1 MDEKEGSFR
10 LYFTMG
16 HRLIDV
22 KENECKEIKEIATED
37 FIARVIAQGGVVS
50 TKALSVPGKTQTV
63 QSTSRARLLL
73 RRMWRYRMVYLILLP
88 GMLYFAIF
96 RYWPLY
102 EAQIAFKDF
111 QPLLGVEGSPWIGLK
126 NFETFFKSYYFSTII
141 TNTLIISV
149 AKLIFG
155 IPPAIILAI
164 ALSEARASSKLA
176 RLTQTMSYLP
186 HFLSWI
192 VIFGILLGLLS
203 PSDGLVNQFITS
215 KGGQPIGF
223 LSDPHWFR
231 AIVVSSDIW
240 KETGWGA
247 IIYLAA
253 LLGVD
258 PSQYEA
264 AAIDGAS
271 RLKRIW
277 YVSLPNIKDV
287 IVLVTLLRLGSILDA
302 GFTQVFALYSLPVY
316 NVGDII
322 DTWVYR
328 EGILNAQFGLAT
340 AVGLF
345 KGLIGLALIFTAN
358 RVARRFAGSGLY

>member
-1 MDEKEGSFR
+1 M
-10 LYFTMG
+10 
-16 HRLIDV
+16 
-22 KENECKEIKEIATED
+22 
-37 FIARVIAQGGVVS
+37 S
-50 TKALSVPGKTQTV
+50 TKTLVAPGVQTM
-63 QSTSRARLLL
+63 QAKSRGRLLL
-73 RRMWRYRMVYLILLP
+73 RRMWRYRVVYLMLLP
-88 GMLYFAIF
+88 GLLYFAIF
-96 RYWPLY
+96 RYGPLY

-111 QPLLGVEGSPWIGLK
+111 QPLLGVEASPWIGFK
-126 NFETFFKSYYFSTII
+126 NFEDFFKSYYFSQLI

-155 IPPAIILAI
+155 IPPAIILAL
-164 ALSEARASSKLA
+164 ALSEIRYFPKLA
-176 RLTQTMSYLP
+176 RITQTMSYLP

-203 PSDGLVNQFITS
+203 PSTGMVNSVIS
-215 KGGQPIGF
+215 SVGGQPVAF
-223 LSDPHWFR
+223 LADPHWFR
-231 AIVVSSDIW
+231 VIVVSSDIW

-247 IIYLAA
+247 ILYLAA
-253 LLGVD
+253 LLAVD
-258 PSQYEA
+258 PAQYEA

-271 RLKRIW
+271 RFQRVLH
-277 YVSLPNIKDV
+277 VSLPNIKDV

-328 EGILNAQFGLAT
+328 EGILNAQFSLAT

-345 KGLIGLALIFTAN
+345 KGLIGLCLIFIAN
-358 RVARRFAGSGLY
+358 RVAKRFAGTGLY

>member
-1 MDEKEGSFR
+1 M
-10 LYFTMG
+10 
-16 HRLIDV
+16 
-22 KENECKEIKEIATED
+22 
-37 FIARVIAQGGVVS
+37 S
-50 TKALSVPGKTQTV
+50 TKTLVAPTV
-63 QSTSRARLLL
+63 QAIPSTSRIRLLL
-73 RRMWRYRMVYLILLP
+73 RRMWKYRGVYLMLLP
-88 GMLYFAIF
+88 GLLYFAIF
-96 RYWPLY
+96 RYGPLY

-111 QPLLGVEGSPWIGLK
+111 QPLLGVEGSPWVGFH
-126 NFETFFKSYYFSTII
+126 NFEAFFKSYYFSQLI
-141 TNTLIISV
+141 TNTLIISI

-164 ALSEARASSKLA
+164 ALSEVRHFPGLA
-176 RLTQTMSYLP
+176 RITQTISYLP

-203 PSDGLVNQFITS
+203 PSNGLVNSAIS
-215 KGGQPIGF
+215 NAGGQPVGF
-223 LSDPHWFR
+223 LTSPGWFR

-247 IIYLAA
+247 ILYLAA
-253 LLGVD
+253 LLAID
-258 PSQYEA
+258 PAQYEA

-271 RLKRIW
+271 RLQRIIN
-277 YVSLPNIKDV
+277 VSLPNIKDV

-316 NVGDII
+316 SVGDII

-328 EGILNAQFGLAT
+328 EGILNAQFSLAT

-345 KGLIGLALIFTAN
+345 KGLIGLCLIFVAN
-358 RVARRFAGSGLY
+358 RFAKRFAGTGLY